1 MRHTLEDGKIVRV
14 LKALGDPKRFH
25 MFQEIAQAG
34 ELSCSQIGKRF
45 PLSQPTISHHLKIL
59 HDAGVLVV
67 REDGQRHFISVNQ
80 TLVEGVLKMLPRRM
94 ASRQSGRSR
103 GVSNPLHPV
112 VVARAHPGPKR
123 NRRRNE

>member
-1 MRHTLEDGKIVRV
+1 MRPALDDGKIVRV

-25 MFQEIAQAG
+25 MFQEIAEAG

-67 REDGQRHFISVNQ
+67 REEGQHHFISVNQ
-80 TLVEGVLKMLPRRM
+80 ALVEGVLRMLPRRL
-94 ASRQSGRSR
+94 ASRRNGQARGSSKTLRPVARTRRSR
-103 GVSNPLHPV
+103 RGNL
-112 VVARAHPGPKR
+112 
-123 NRRRNE
+123 

>member
-1 MRHTLEDGKIVRV
+1 VRV

-25 MFQEIAQAG
+25 MFQEIAEAG

-67 REDGQRHFISVNQ
+67 REEGQHHFISVNRA
-80 TLVEGVLKMLPRRM
+80 LVEGVLKMLPRRL
-94 ASRQSGRSR
+94 ASRRNGRARGSSKTLRPVARTRRSR
-103 GVSNPLHPV
+103 KGNL
-112 VVARAHPGPKR
+112 
-123 NRRRNE
+123 

>member
-1 MRHTLEDGKIVRV
+1 MRRTLEDDRIVRV

-25 MFQEIAQAG
+25 MFQEIAEAG

-67 REDGQRHFISVNQ
+67 REQGQRHFISVNQ
-80 TLVEGVLKMLPRRM
+80 GLVEGVLELLPRRL
-94 ASRQSGRSR
+94 ASRRNGRAR
-103 GVSNPLHPV
+103 GFAKSHRPL
-112 VVARAHPGPKR
+112 ARARRGPAGHRTR
-123 NRRRNE
+123 NP